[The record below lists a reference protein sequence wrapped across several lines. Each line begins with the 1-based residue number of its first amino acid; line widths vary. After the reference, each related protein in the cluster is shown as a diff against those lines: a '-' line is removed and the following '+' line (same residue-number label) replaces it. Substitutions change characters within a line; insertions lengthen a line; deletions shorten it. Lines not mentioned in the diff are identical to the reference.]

1 MAQESSAVDSPKAKP
16 GLKHVSS
23 SAVLDCSS
31 LIVLKVGTSTL
42 MMQSE
47 DGTQRVR
54 LRNVASLVEL
64 IAVLKKQGKQVV
76 LVSSGAV
83 GMGLIKLGIKKPT
96 DLRKKQAV
104 AAAGQSKL
112 MRMYEDLFSTVGLQ
126 CAQLLLSQ
134 SDFLDKTHWRN
145 VKHTIVECL
154 NLGVVPVINENDS
167 TNTAELRFGDNDN
180 LAALTAVQLE
190 ADWLF
195 LCTDVDYLYTA
206 NPRTNPSAKALRV
219 VEEPWSLEVD
229 TSDAGSGFGTGGMAT
244 KILAAR
250 TVSTAGIRCGMIN
263 GEFVERVNSFLRHKE
278 GESDSP
284 LPEGTYFK
292 AMTPTN
298 NVSDQ
303 RRWILSLPV
312 NGVLTIDDGAARA
325 IANHKSLLPVGIL
338 KVEGKFIRNEAVR
351 LVHRGRDV
359 ARALA
364 CHSSDELGQVRGK
377 RTAEFEDILGYPL
390 EAEASNRSHIII
402 TVAVESL
409 QSFDVVGKLPGS
421 SGAPPRARSSSNG
434 SDRTSRSAD
443 R

>member
-1 MAQESSAVDSPKAKP
+1 
-16 GLKHVSS
+16 
-23 SAVLDCSS
+23 
-31 LIVLKVGTSTL
+31 
-42 MMQSE
+42 MMQAD

-54 LRNVASLVEL
+54 LRNVAGLVEL
-64 IAVLKKQGKQVV
+64 IAVLKKQGRQVV

-83 GMGLIKLGIKKPT
+83 GMGLIKLGIKKPS

-134 SDFLDKTHWRN
+134 SDFLDKSHWKN
-145 VKHTIVECL
+145 VKHTIAETL
-154 NLGVVPVINENDS
+154 NFGLVPVINENDS

-206 NPRTNPSAKALRV
+206 NPRTNPDAKALGIV
-219 VEEPWSLEVD
+219 DEPWSLQVD

-250 TVSTAGIRCGMIN
+250 IASTAGIKCGMIN
-263 GEFVERVNSFLRHKE
+263 GEFTERVHSFLNYNSE
-278 GESDSP
+278 VPDSP
-284 LPEGTYFK
+284 TPEGTYFK
-292 AMTPTN
+292 AMIPVRE
-298 NVSDQ
+298 VSDQ

-312 NGVLTIDDGAARA
+312 CGEIVIDDGAARA
-325 IANHKSLLPVGIL
+325 IGNHKGLLPVGIE
-338 KVEGKFIRNEAVR
+338 KVEGKFIRNEAVK
-351 LVHRGRDV
+351 LCHRRKEI

-364 CHSSDELGQVRGK
+364 CHSSEELSKIRGK
-377 RTAEFEDILGYPL
+377 RTEEFEALLGYSVDN
-390 EAEASNRSHIII
+390 ETCARSHVIL
-402 TVAVESL
+402 TVTQESL
-409 QSFDVVGKLPGS
+409 QAFDVLGKLDSPGNRRRS
-421 SGAPPRARSSSNG
+421 AAASGS